1 VQGGD
6 RAAFNAAAVK
16 VRAQYEA
23 VLARRGEDGCDYD
36 LRLVVVEP
44 TMQAEEREATANA

>member
-6 RAAFNAAAVK
+6 RAAFNAAAV
-16 VRAQYEA
+16 RIREQYEA

-44 TMQAEEREATANA
+44 TMQAEEREAKA